1 MKYHTLYVP
10 SDLWESIVEGS
21 KLQLGMKPAQ
31 FALHLLRGNAVST
44 PKAVPEKIKKI
55 KGRSGVRVLFYNP
68 ETKTAEWIYKKENK
82 KDYDFIFLFIQIKN
96 LQAKYGDLC
105 QSGPE
110 EPITEELSDLAHEFH
125 IYRFVELPKSL
136 ERKPPAPKDFTEFD
150 EHQKKI
156 QEEYER
162 RSKGRSNHNDIG

>member
-55 KGRSGVRVLFYNP
+55 KGRSGVRVLSYNH
-68 ETKTAEWIYKKENK
+68 ETRTAEWIYKKENK
-82 KDYDFIFLFIQIKN
+82 KDYEFIFLFIQFKN

-110 EPITEELSDLAHEFH
+110 EPITEELTDLAQDLYMYRESLKIAPPMQVSHAKESPELEEAFRKRHEE
-125 IYRFVELPKSL
+125 I
-136 ERKPPAPKDFTEFD
+136 
-150 EHQKKI
+150 
-156 QEEYER
+156 ER
-162 RSKGRSNHNDIG
+162 RLSKNDPTKS